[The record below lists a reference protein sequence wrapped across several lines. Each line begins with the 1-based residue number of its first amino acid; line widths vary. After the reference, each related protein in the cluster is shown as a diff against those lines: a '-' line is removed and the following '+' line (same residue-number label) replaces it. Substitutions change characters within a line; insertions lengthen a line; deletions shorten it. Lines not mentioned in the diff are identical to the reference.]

1 MPKISAPTVAE
12 HREQRRLALHQ
23 AATDLILRDGAFTVA
38 EVAAH
43 VGLSRSAVYEYYSCA
58 ADLIADVLVD
68 ELADWADVLSTA
80 TRDVTDTAER
90 VEAWVRAVLR
100 YVADGRHALVRAAGA
115 IDLPPTRRAEVSAR
129 HRDLIEPLHEAL
141 SQVHGLDADQAA
153 RLVWGVVDAA
163 IGRIEASETDGR
175 IDRAFADREAD
186 ASVAFVHGGLRRLA
200 SRR

>member
-80 TRDVTDTAER
+80 TRDVTDTS
-90 VEAWVRAVLR
+90 VRSCATSPTAGTPWCAR
-100 YVADGRHALVRAAGA
+100 PARSTCPPPDGRR
-115 IDLPPTRRAEVSAR
+115 SA
-129 HRDLIEPLHEAL
+129 PGTA
-141 SQVHGLDADQAA
+141 
-153 RLVWGVVDAA
+153 
-163 IGRIEASETDGR
+163 T
-175 IDRAFADREAD
+175 
-186 ASVAFVHGGLRRLA
+186 
-200 SRR
+200 